1 MSQAE
6 HGFDEALISGYL
18 DGELT
23 QGEAQR
29 VEVHLQ
35 DCPRCRALAD
45 ELASM
50 KEATMSSE
58 FRIPDDGWDE
68 APRSGLS
75 RTLRNLGLAVGLV
88 WLAGLG
94 AWLIWEVAQDPEAVM
109 GLFLVGGILV
119 ATALLLGSAVI
130 DRRRSMKHDRY
141 RRIQK

>member
-1 MSQAE
+1 MSQTE

-18 DGELT
+18 DRELT

-45 ELASM
+45 ELVSM
-50 KEATMSSE
+50 KEATMLSE

-75 RTLRNLGLAVGLV
+75 RTLRNLGLAVGLL
-88 WLAGLG
+88 WFAGLG
-94 AWLIWEVAQDPEAVM
+94 MWLLWELAQEPEAVM
-109 GLFLVGGILV
+109 GLFLVGGILL
-119 ATALLLGSAVI
+119 AAALLLGSAII
-130 DRRRSMKHDRY
+130 DRRRAIKHDRY